1 MIVELTGVPIVAI
14 NYRLA
19 PENKFPSSIFDCK
32 KVYDWICSKENEY
45 SWNKGKIIFWGDSAG
60 VNLGL
65 MLVSEY
71 ESVNINMYGCV
82 DLLPEENNMYQR
94 SIRSYDIIPSK
105 YNILDSRLSKFSRQ
119 MRFFAKLYT
128 TEDML
133 EKNNLFR
140 KENYSRIKRMLYIE
154 AEFDY
159 FRWSNRYFIKNNLYD
174 IDVDVINYLGVDHG
188 FFERLDYCDE
198 ALDFVKR
205 LASYI
210 KSI

>member
-1 MIVELTGVPIVAI
+1 
-14 NYRLA
+14 
-19 PENKFPSSIFDCK
+19 
-32 KVYDWICSKENEY
+32 
-45 SWNKGKIIFWGDSAG
+45 
-60 VNLGL
+60 
-65 MLVSEY
+65 
-71 ESVNINMYGCV
+71 
-82 DLLPEENNMYQR
+82 
-94 SIRSYDIIPSK
+94 
-105 YNILDSRLSKFSRQ
+105 

-188 FFERLDYCDE
+188 FFERLGYCDE
-198 ALDFVKR
+198 ALDLVKR